1 MAHFK
6 PILTMMVEHLF
17 FADGRCT
24 NLIFVPTPATRRV
37 LQQYQL
43 LIRAEDTGFS
53 IIADEEFPVPFDEE
67 AELRFEVFAQDRYFS
82 FYTLETQNTI
92 LPLYYSTKNITADNT
107 SLVLLDK
114 KAAELQGIIPA
125 SVKPGNKEQFAV
137 RARPGDQT
145 PLMIVYIDLR
155 GAEFAAARKA
165 DTKPVTRVI
174 KFNTRDIYW
183 KYYFFGELAKLEL
196 DIQDLSSQKAI
207 TFYPS
212 DEAVT
217 KNGKAFISQAPIV
230 MNSEPKQ
237 RFQLKDKNN
246 SGKILI
252 KRLPNAG
259 INLISKSKDLRGQ
272 QILVAEIY
280 INQ

>member
-6 PILTMMVEHLF
+6 PILTLAVEHLF

-43 LIRAEDTGFS
+43 LVKMEDTGFS
-53 IIADEEFPVPFDEE
+53 IIADQDFSVVFDEE
-67 AELRFEVFAQDRYFS
+67 AVLRFDVFTHDPYFG
-82 FYTLETQNTI
+82 FYTLETQNTV
-92 LPLYYSTKNITADNT
+92 LPLYYSSKNITADNT
-107 SLVLLDK
+107 SLVLMDK
-114 KAAELQGIIPA
+114 QPAESQGTAPA
-125 SVKPGNKEQFAV
+125 RAKPGDK
-137 RARPGDQT
+137 T
-145 PLMIVYIDLR
+145 PLLIVDIDLS
-155 GAEFAAARKA
+155 GAEFATVRQAAVAPIAR
-165 DTKPVTRVI
+165 TI
-174 KFNTRDIYW
+174 KFNTRAIYW

-196 DIQDLSSQKAI
+196 DIHDLSSQTTVA
-207 TFYPS
+207 FDPS
-212 DEAVT
+212 DEAVV
-217 KNGKAFISQAPIV
+217 KNGKAFISQIPLA

-237 RFQLKDKNN
+237 RFQLKDRNN

-259 INLISKSKDLRGQ
+259 VNLISKSRDLRGQ

-280 INQ
+280 VNQ